1 MPRLNDTRGVAL
13 PLAIFALVIVGA
25 MVAGAF
31 FIGRQEQAVGRN
43 SVKLQQAF
51 AAAEAGAQT
60 TVAAWDIDVYNVLTA
75 GGSVNI
81 NGTVGNGWYRGD
93 VRRLNEEL
101 FLVRSEGF
109 SSDNTARQQVGL
121 LVRLRPID
129 ININAALETQGTLR
143 IGGNSEIDG
152 TDNIP
157 TGWICPA
164 TEPPLPGIRIQ
175 DSSQIETPGCPNFN
189 CVEGVPLVEEDPAIT
204 DLSLMTFGDADFDGL
219 RALANKIVPAGNYQ
233 IQPSSTGLTC
243 NRGVVSNWG
252 SPLLP
257 LDPCGNYFPVIWVE
271 GDITINGVQG
281 QGVLLV
287 DGNLRVQ
294 GGFEFYGP
302 VIVKGA
308 LSTQGTGGHFNGG
321 VIAANINL
329 DQNNVLGDAV
339 ITYSSCALERAL
351 QASAQGDLLRERSWV
366 NLY

>member
-1 MPRLNDTRGVAL
+1 
-13 PLAIFALVIVGA
+13 
-25 MVAGAF
+25 
-31 FIGRQEQAVGRN
+31 
-43 SVKLQQAF
+43 
-51 AAAEAGAQT
+51 
-60 TVAAWDIDVYNVLTA
+60 
-75 GGSVNI
+75 
-81 NGTVGNGWYRGD
+81 
-93 VRRLNEEL
+93 
-101 FLVRSEGF
+101 
-109 SSDNTARQQVGL
+109 
-121 LVRLRPID
+121 
-129 ININAALETQGTLR
+129 
-143 IGGNSEIDG
+143 
-152 TDNIP
+152 
-157 TGWICPA
+157 
-164 TEPPLPGIRIQ
+164 
-175 DSSQIETPGCPNFN
+175 
-189 CVEGVPLVEEDPAIT
+189 
-204 DLSLMTFGDADFDGL
+204 MTFGDADFDGL